1 MSVKDDILEP
11 FDFKKSPSMSSQLF
25 KAAPG
30 VFGDGDGLSFLQG
43 ANRVL
48 VGGPLDIIDAV
59 GRAGESGLRAVA
71 EGVEAATGL
80 TGIKRDIYGLGQMAG
95 LVAGASPSALPG
107 ARAPSTRRAAPSD
120 STPSEGIMKALE
132 GPQKP
137 AGLLPAPKPRKAL
150 EGEIVSGPSDNFLQ
164 ARAKRD
170 KAISKQGQEVYQEEM
185 DYLGL
190 EDSFQ
195 TIRNDIEDGFVGAT
209 DRGFEPMDA
218 DGFFD
223 TLQDRIMYERM
234 KTQER
239 GEKVNMGEIIAQ
251 ELPETIEDFERSF
264 GLFVDPGAMT
274 SKISRTADDIYE
286 FGVGAAKKRRD
297 DAAQAVSD
305 LRTERNRLAMDNR
318 KKEFYRSIGI
328 TDDMTDDQIRDILYE
343 RQTNMQRDLAGAGIP
358 KPKPEGPNLRVVID
372 NKDLD

>member
-1 MSVKDDILEP
+1 
-11 FDFKKSPSMSSQLF
+11 
-25 KAAPG
+25 
-30 VFGDGDGLSFLQG
+30 
-43 ANRVL
+43 
-48 VGGPLDIIDAV
+48 
-59 GRAGESGLRAVA
+59 
-71 EGVEAATGL
+71 
-80 TGIKRDIYGLGQMAG
+80 MAG
-95 LVAGASPSALPG
+95 LVAEQALQLCL
-107 ARAPSTRRAAPSD
+107 AREFPSTRRAAPFD
-120 STPSEGIMKALE
+120 STPSSGIMKALE
-132 GPQKP
+132 GPPKP
-137 AGLLPAPKPRKAL
+137 AGLLSAPKPKKAL

-274 SKISRTADDIYE
+274 RKISRTADDIYE

-297 DAAQAVSD
+297 DAARAVSD
-305 LRTERNRLAMDNR
+305 MR
-318 KKEFYRSIGI
+318 
-328 TDDMTDDQIRDILYE
+328 
-343 RQTNMQRDLAGAGIP
+343 AGEKSLGY
-358 KPKPEGPNLRVVID
+358 G
-372 NKDLD
+372 

>member
-1 MSVKDDILEP
+1 M
-11 FDFKKSPSMSSQLF
+11 
-25 KAAPG
+25 
-30 VFGDGDGLSFLQG
+30 
-43 ANRVL
+43 
-48 VGGPLDIIDAV
+48 
-59 GRAGESGLRAVA
+59 
-71 EGVEAATGL
+71 
-80 TGIKRDIYGLGQMAG
+80 
-95 LVAGASPSALPG
+95 
-107 ARAPSTRRAAPSD
+107 
-120 STPSEGIMKALE
+120 
-132 GPQKP
+132 
-137 AGLLPAPKPRKAL
+137 

-264 GLFVDPGAMT
+264 GLLLTLCYD
-274 SKISRTADDIYE
+274 
-286 FGVGAAKKRRD
+286 KKNFKNSGRY
-297 DAAQAVSD
+297 
-305 LRTERNRLAMDNR
+305 L
-318 KKEFYRSIGI
+318 
-328 TDDMTDDQIRDILYE
+328 
-343 RQTNMQRDLAGAGIP
+343 
-358 KPKPEGPNLRVVID
+358 
-372 NKDLD
+372 

>member
-1 MSVKDDILEP
+1 
-11 FDFKKSPSMSSQLF
+11 
-25 KAAPG
+25 
-30 VFGDGDGLSFLQG
+30 
-43 ANRVL
+43 
-48 VGGPLDIIDAV
+48 
-59 GRAGESGLRAVA
+59 
-71 EGVEAATGL
+71 
-80 TGIKRDIYGLGQMAG
+80 MAG

-137 AGLLPAPKPRKAL
+137 AGLLPAPKPRKVL

-164 ARAKRD
+164 AKAKRD
-170 KAISKQGQEVYQEEM
+170 KAVSKQGKEVYQEEM

-209 DRGFEPMDA
+209 DKGFEPMDA

-251 ELPETIEDFERSF
+251 ELPETIQDFERSF
-264 GLFVDPGAMT
+264 GLFVSSNDMVK
-274 SKISRTADDIYE
+274 KISKTTDDIYE

-297 DAAQAVSD
+297 ETAQAVSD
-305 LRTERNRLAMDNR
+305 MRAERNRLAMDNR
-318 KKEFYRSIGI
+318 KKEYYRSIGI